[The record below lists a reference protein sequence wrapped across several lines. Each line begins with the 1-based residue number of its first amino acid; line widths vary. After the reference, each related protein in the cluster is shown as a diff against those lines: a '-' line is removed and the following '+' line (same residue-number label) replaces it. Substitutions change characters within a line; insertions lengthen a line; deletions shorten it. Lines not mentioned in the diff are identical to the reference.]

1 MPWEFLEFCG
11 VFVVVAAAYA
21 ILNSVIAERTTA
33 TEVFKGIVSGF
44 VGTMAALTS
53 SSGNPK
59 FSFFIL
65 LMVVGCIV
73 FYVIW
78 LFKISTFNMKSIVG
92 FVVLFFIL
100 SMTMW
105 SLIEAIRVAV
115 GTATIAGGTLL
126 LLGRL
131 ATIAI
136 VALIVVKISAAF
148 GKVAVVKTAIMLAIF
163 LMFFAIVITIYGG
176 ISNLDFHPFKG
187 GKSAIGAVDES
198 GEPEGNFILRW
209 LKGLSKG
216 KAASSV
222 DDESVAAE
230 VAEESVATEVAEESV
245 AAEVAEES
253 DEVEVGREP
262 IVVENAWFDFY
273 NLSIQEDGKGENDFD
288 FGPKPA
294 GETVSE
300 IAKEHRE
307 RLRID
312 PALGA
317 ADIAWADALLGTRYL
332 GEFYE
337 SCKHD
342 WAKTINAAKERFMED
357 HEAYDEVLDAFMK
370 MQAKAKVSTQDGE
383 VMEDQMYMNP
393 YTIDGYPDVIVLKTP
408 NHKGKFLVYEYTIK
422 GTGVVKVAYRID
434 CGFQPTDV
442 QKVMNITPATEAP
455 EKKPDTP
462 KPPTSGEITPVP
474 KASTPTP
481 KPEPTATPTPV
492 PGEGGDPPAKK
503 VPKEDAVNHD
513 GGASTGGGDNTSDG
527 GVDEYQQEDP
537 RQEEVV
543 VPAEVE
549 PETPPVVEA
558 YREEPVVSYEEPVN
572 YAPDPV
578 TDRGAAD
585 GATAPT
591 NEGGDGEFVPED

>member
-1 MPWEFLEFCG
+1 MFFLFCV
-11 VFVVVAAAYA
+11 VFVAFSFVWTLLNASVAG
-21 ILNSVIAERTTA
+21 RTTA
-33 TEVFKGIVSGF
+33 VEIFKGITTGLAQTV
-44 VGTMAALTS
+44 VVLTAS
-53 SSGNPK
+53 SSHPWLSLAG
-59 FSFFIL
+59 L
-65 LMVVGCIV
+65 LAVVACLV
-73 FYVIW
+73 FYVCWAFRIG
-78 LFKISTFNMKSIVG
+78 TFRMRQIIA
-92 FVVLFFIL
+92 FTLIL
-100 SMTMW
+100 VILLTAMW
-105 SLIEAIRVAV
+105 ATIEAIRDAV
-115 GTATIAGGTLL
+115 GPTTVVGGTMLLFGRITAIAAVALTVARISATFGSSALVKAVLVFAVVLTIA
-126 LLGRL
+126 
-131 ATIAI
+131 
-136 VALIVVKISAAF
+136 
-148 GKVAVVKTAIMLAIF
+148 AVVA
-163 LMFFAIVITIYGG
+163 TIYGG
-176 ISNLDFHPFKG
+176 ISNLDFRPFKG

-198 GEPEGNFILRW
+198 DESEGNFILRW

-216 KAASSV
+216 KDVSSVV

-230 VAEESVATEVAEESV
+230 VAEESVAAEVADDESV

-253 DEVEVGREP
+253 DVEVEVGREP

-294 GETVSE
+294 GETASE

-357 HEAYDEVLDAFMK
+357 HEAYDEVLDAFMR
-370 MQAKAKVSTQDGE
+370 MQAKAKVYTQDGE

-474 KASTPTP
+474 KAPTPTP
-481 KPEPTATPTPV
+481 SPKPTPTT

-527 GVDEYQQEDP
+527 GVDEYQQDP

-543 VPAEVE
+543 APVEVE

-572 YAPDPV
+572 YVPDPV

>member
-1 MPWEFLEFCG
+1 MFFLFCV
-11 VFVVVAAAYA
+11 VFVAFSFVWTLLNASVAG
-21 ILNSVIAERTTA
+21 RTTA
-33 TEVFKGIVSGF
+33 VEIFKGITTGLAQTV
-44 VGTMAALTS
+44 VVLTAS
-53 SSGNPK
+53 SSHPWLSLAG
-59 FSFFIL
+59 L
-65 LMVVGCIV
+65 LAVVACLV
-73 FYVIW
+73 FYVCWAFRIG
-78 LFKISTFNMKSIVG
+78 TFRTRQIIA
-92 FVVLFFIL
+92 FALIL
-100 SMTMW
+100 VILLTAMW
-105 SLIEAIRVAV
+105 ATIEAIRDAV
-115 GTATIAGGTLL
+115 GPTTVVGGTMLLFGRITAIAAVALTVARISATFGSSALVKAVLVFAVVLTIA
-126 LLGRL
+126 
-131 ATIAI
+131 
-136 VALIVVKISAAF
+136 
-148 GKVAVVKTAIMLAIF
+148 AVVA
-163 LMFFAIVITIYGG
+163 TIYGG

-216 KAASSV
+216 KDASSV
-222 DDESVAAE
+222 DDEPVAAE
-230 VAEESVATEVAEESV
+230 VAEESVATEAAEESV

-253 DEVEVGREP
+253 DVEVEVGREP

-288 FGPKPA
+288 FGPKAA
-294 GETVSE
+294 GETASE

-370 MQAKAKVSTQDGE
+370 MQAKAKVYMQDGE
-383 VMEDQMYMNP
+383 IMEDQMYMNP

-474 KASTPTP
+474 KAPTPTP
-481 KPEPTATPTPV
+481 SPKPTPTT

-513 GGASTGGGDNTSDG
+513 GGASTGGGDNTSND

-543 VPAEVE
+543 APAEVE

-591 NEGGDGEFVPED
+591 SEGGDGEFVPED

>member
-1 MPWEFLEFCG
+1 MMFLIFCIVAFISMCVWTGLNALVSGECKAEEILKGVLSGLVQAAVILFASSAHPWLAL
-11 VFVVVAAAYA
+11 VLLVAVAA
-21 ILNSVIAERTTA
+21 L
-33 TEVFKGIVSGF
+33 
-44 VGTMAALTS
+44 
-53 SSGNPK
+53 
-59 FSFFIL
+59 
-65 LMVVGCIV
+65 IV
-73 FYVIW
+73 FYVCWSFQISRYRFRQIAGFALIH
-78 LFKISTFNMKSIVG
+78 LF
-92 FVVLFFIL
+92 LL
-100 SMTMW
+100 LTMW
-105 SLIEAIRVAV
+105 ATIEAIRDAV
-115 GTATIAGGTLL
+115 GPTTVVGGTMLLFGRITAIAAVALTVARISATFGSSALVKAVLVFAVVLTIA
-126 LLGRL
+126 
-131 ATIAI
+131 
-136 VALIVVKISAAF
+136 
-148 GKVAVVKTAIMLAIF
+148 AVVA
-163 LMFFAIVITIYGG
+163 TIYGG

-198 GEPEGNFILRW
+198 DESEGNFILRW

-216 KAASSV
+216 KDVSSVV
-222 DDESVAAE
+222 DDESVATEA
-230 VAEESVATEVAEESV
+230 AEESVATEAAEESV

-294 GETVSE
+294 GETASE

-370 MQAKAKVSTQDGE
+370 MQAKAKVYMQDGE
-383 VMEDQMYMNP
+383 IMEDQMYMNP

-474 KASTPTP
+474 KAPTPTP
-481 KPEPTATPTPV
+481 SPKPTPTT

-537 RQEEVV
+537 RQEEIVA
-543 VPAEVE
+543 PAEVE

-591 NEGGDGEFVPED
+591 SEGGDGEFVPED

>member
-1 MPWEFLEFCG
+1 MFFLFCV
-11 VFVVVAAAYA
+11 VFVAFSFVWTLLNASVAG
-21 ILNSVIAERTTA
+21 RTTA
-33 TEVFKGIVSGF
+33 VEIFKGITTGLAQTV
-44 VGTMAALTS
+44 VVLTAS
-53 SSGNPK
+53 SSHPWLSLAG
-59 FSFFIL
+59 L
-65 LMVVGCIV
+65 LAVVACLV
-73 FYVIW
+73 FYVCWAFRIG
-78 LFKISTFNMKSIVG
+78 TFRMRQIIA
-92 FVVLFFIL
+92 FALIL
-100 SMTMW
+100 VILLTAMW
-105 SLIEAIRVAV
+105 ATIEAIRDAV
-115 GTATIAGGTLL
+115 GPTTVVGGTMLLFGRITAIAAVALTVARISATFGSSALVKAVLVFAVVLTIA
-126 LLGRL
+126 
-131 ATIAI
+131 
-136 VALIVVKISAAF
+136 
-148 GKVAVVKTAIMLAIF
+148 AVVA
-163 LMFFAIVITIYGG
+163 TIYGG

-216 KAASSV
+216 KDASSV

-230 VAEESVATEVAEESV
+230 VAEESVATEAAEESV

-273 NLSIQEDGKGENDFD
+273 NRSIQEDGKGENDFD

-294 GETVSE
+294 GETASE

-370 MQAKAKVSTQDGE
+370 MQAKAKVYVKDGE

-474 KASTPTP
+474 KAPTPTP
-481 KPEPTATPTPV
+481 SPKPTPTT

-543 VPAEVE
+543 APAEVE

>member
-1 MPWEFLEFCG
+1 MFFLFCV
-11 VFVVVAAAYA
+11 VFVAFSFVWTLLNASVAG
-21 ILNSVIAERTTA
+21 RTTA
-33 TEVFKGIVSGF
+33 VEIFKGITTGLAQTV
-44 VGTMAALTS
+44 VVLTAS
-53 SSGNPK
+53 SSHPWLSLAG
-59 FSFFIL
+59 L
-65 LMVVGCIV
+65 LAVVACLV
-73 FYVIW
+73 FYVCWAFRIG
-78 LFKISTFNMKSIVG
+78 TFRMRQIIA
-92 FVVLFFIL
+92 FALIL
-100 SMTMW
+100 VILLTAMW
-105 SLIEAIRVAV
+105 ATIEAIRDAV
-115 GTATIAGGTLL
+115 GPTTVVGGTMLLFGRITAIAAVALTVARISATFGSSALVKAVLVFAVVLTIA
-126 LLGRL
+126 
-131 ATIAI
+131 
-136 VALIVVKISAAF
+136 
-148 GKVAVVKTAIMLAIF
+148 AVVA
-163 LMFFAIVITIYGG
+163 TIYGG
-176 ISNLDFHPFKG
+176 ISNLDFRPFKG

-216 KAASSV
+216 KDASSV

-230 VAEESVATEVAEESV
+230 VAEESVAAEVADDESV
-245 AAEVAEES
+245 AAEAVEES

-273 NLSIQEDGKGENDFD
+273 NRSIQEDGKGENDFD

-294 GETVSE
+294 GETASE

-370 MQAKAKVSTQDGE
+370 MQAKAKVYVKDGE

-393 YTIDGYPDVIVLKTP
+393 YTVDGYPDVIVLKTP

-474 KASTPTP
+474 KAPTPTP
-481 KPEPTATPTPV
+481 SPKPTPTT

-543 VPAEVE
+543 APAEVE

-558 YREEPVVSYEEPVN
+558 YREAPVVSYEEPVN

-591 NEGGDGEFVPED
+591 ETDGGDGEFVPED